1 MLNITASGTYP
12 QSEVTSKMEREEKY
26 MKEIEHNLT
35 DCSDKEKIKI
45 LMQKLHYWVKSARN
59 WERLYREGRK

>member
-1 MLNITASGTYP
+1 
-12 QSEVTSKMEREEKY
+12 MEREEKY
-26 MKEIEHNLT
+26 MKEIEHHLT

-59 WERLYREGRK
+59 WERLNREARKEDGRNRRNGKRDIHT